1 MKIAESSHIIRFPDC
16 DPFNHLNNSRYIDYL
31 INAREDHLLKHYNF
45 PIYQYAAET
54 GTSWVVALN
63 KIAYLS
69 PACLMETVI
78 IQSCILEM
86 NSSDILVEL
95 LMWDAEKKKLK
106 ALLWT
111 SFVHVDL
118 KTQKRIDHNESL
130 TQQFNN
136 LVQALPHA
144 IDFDERVAFV
154 RGKSNAALYAAEQ
167 AAT

>member
-1 MKIAESSHIIRFPDC
+1 MKIAESTHIIRFPDC

-31 INAREDHLLKHYNF
+31 INAREDHLLNQYNF

-54 GTSWVVALN
+54 HTSWVVALN

-69 PACLMETVI
+69 PAYLMEKVV
-78 IQSCILEM
+78 IQSCLLQI
-86 NSSDILVEL
+86 SSTDILVEMM
-95 LMWDAEKKKLK
+95 MWDAEKKKLK

-118 KTQKRIDHNESL
+118 KTQKRIEHNGSL
-130 TQQFNN
+130 MQQFTQ
-136 LVQALPHA
+136 LVQSIPHP
-144 IDFDERVAFV
+144 IDFDERIAFV
-154 RGKSNAALYAAEQ
+154 RGKSNAALYVTEQ

>member
-1 MKIAESSHIIRFPDC
+1 MKISESSHIIRFPDC

-31 INAREDHLLKHYNF
+31 INAREDHLLKNYNF

-54 GTSWVVALN
+54 KTSWVVALN

-69 PACLMETVI
+69 PAYLMEKVI
-78 IQSCILEM
+78 IQSCIIQM
-86 NSSDILVEL
+86 NSSDILVEM
-95 LMWDAEKKKLK
+95 LMWDTEKKKLK

-118 KTQKRIDHNESL
+118 KTQKRIDHNDSL
-130 TQQFNN
+130 AQQFSN

-154 RGKSNAALYAAEQ
+154 RGKSSAAIYAVVETA
-167 AAT
+167 

>member
-1 MKIAESSHIIRFPDC
+1 MKISESSHIIRFPDC

-31 INAREDHLLKHYNF
+31 INAREDHLLKQYNF

-54 GTSWVVALN
+54 KTSWVVALN

-69 PACLMETVI
+69 PAYLMEKVI
-78 IQSCILEM
+78 IQSCIIQM
-86 NSSDILVEL
+86 NSSDILVEM

-118 KTQKRIDHNESL
+118 KTQKRIGHNESL
-130 TQQFNN
+130 VQQFSN

-144 IDFDERVAFV
+144 IDFDERVTFV
-154 RGKSNAALYAAEQ
+154 KGKDSTSIFPIGQ
-167 AAT
+167 TV

>member
-1 MKIAESSHIIRFPDC
+1 MKISESPHIIRFPDC

-31 INAREDHLLKHYNF
+31 INARKDHLLKHYNI

-54 GTSWVVALN
+54 KTSWVVALN
-63 KIAYLS
+63 KIVYLS
-69 PACLMETVI
+69 PAYLMEKVN
-78 IQSCILEM
+78 IQSCIIQM
-86 NSSDILVEL
+86 NSSDILVEM

-118 KTQKRIDHNESL
+118 KTQMRINHNESL
-130 TQQFNN
+130 TQQFSI
-136 LVQALPHA
+136 LVQPLPHA

-154 RGKSNAALYAAEQ
+154 KGKDTASIYSMG
-167 AAT
+167 